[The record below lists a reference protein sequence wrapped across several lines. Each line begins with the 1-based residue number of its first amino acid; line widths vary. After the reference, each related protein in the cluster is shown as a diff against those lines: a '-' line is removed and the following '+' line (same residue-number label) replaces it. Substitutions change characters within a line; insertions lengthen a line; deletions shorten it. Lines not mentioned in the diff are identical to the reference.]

1 MRGSTA
7 FSALLAM
14 SLAVAGAIFPAGA
27 GEVTSDSLLNAQTDG
42 GEWLMYG
49 RDYRN
54 NRFSPLTALS
64 PVNVA
69 QLKPVF
75 AYSAG
80 GKFAG
85 SGRTSAWRAL
95 QLRRHSFGG
104 RRTWSRRSSRAC
116 HVGIVDFSRGQRV
129 AAQPRIAGRRGPTGG
144 SAPRDGG
151 DAHDHPLPADP
162 GHPRHGLGRL
172 GGLHLEPENRAVRRL
187 GGRGR
192 ANARRRRRAARR
204 QADRGGR
211 GRRGASVIQNL
222 TGAERRTALA
232 DPRACSRSS
241 AWPWRPRQRRSDGR
255 SRLHRA

>member
-64 PVNVA
+64 PVDVA
-69 QLKPVF
+69 KLKPVF

-85 SGRTSAWRAL
+85 CGRT
-95 QLRRHSFGG
+95 
-104 RRTWSRRSSRAC
+104 
-116 HVGIVDFSRGQRV
+116 
-129 AAQPRIAGRRGPTGG
+129 
-144 SAPRDGG
+144 
-151 DAHDHPLPADP
+151 
-162 GHPRHGLGRL
+162 
-172 GGLHLEPENRAVRRL
+172 
-187 GGRGR
+187 
-192 ANARRRRRAARR
+192 
-204 QADRGGR
+204 
-211 GRRGASVIQNL
+211 
-222 TGAERRTALA
+222 LA
-232 DPRACSRSS
+232 
-241 AWPWRPRQRRSDGR
+241 
-255 SRLHRA
+255 